1 MGKALLQPLESD
13 QFDSYQPTLTQ
24 CFPPSQT
31 TSGAKKQPKNKPL
44 WLHQFLRPK
53 LQETKALRAKTG
65 SWLEKPLAQHQVTL
79 EAHFLC
85 LLDPPVLHLLH
96 LQALMLEMWSQWK
109 KLFLWLQG
117 TGPITQQLLPNMQ
130 LRKTQQVKSAQ
141 ITKQKTSG
149 KALSSKALSR
159 SNKVAFASVN
169 KKYAT
174 RQSFNIKMAGSNKN
188 LKQC

>member
-1 MGKALLQPLESD
+1 MFSSISNYIWGEETAEEQTSVAAPIPETKTPRD
-13 QFDSYQPTLTQ
+13 QSPEGEDWVLVGE
-24 CFPPSQT
+24 
-31 TSGAKKQPKNKPL
+31 TSGPAPGNLGGSLPLPSGSSSPSSASSASSDAGDVEPMEETLPVAARHRAHHPTTIAQHAAKKE
-44 WLHQFLRPK
+44 F
-53 LQETKALRAKTG
+53 
-65 SWLEKPLAQHQVTL
+65 
-79 EAHFLC
+79 
-85 LLDPPVLHLLH
+85 
-96 LQALMLEMWSQWK
+96 
-109 KLFLWLQG
+109 
-117 TGPITQQLLPNMQ
+117 
-130 LRKTQQVKSAQ
+130 QQVKSAQ